1 MVQQNRQSQFL
12 VIGSVPRNRVLVY
25 GTTGA
30 LVSTIGRGGQGP
42 GELSDVSTI
51 VLTKE
56 DSLFV
61 IESSGRRVSVFS
73 PDRSWVR
80 TFLVA
85 FTPNDLE
92 VSESSF
98 VLGAIGY
105 SGSAL
110 GQPIHL
116 LDPSGRMVKSF
127 GGPTA
132 ILQRR
137 PSLGQRLLARS
148 NSGFWSMRPDRYELE
163 LWSPS
168 GDLLISI
175 DRHTSWFPDREVE
188 GARNVWSDP
197 IHPWLRDAF
206 EDDQGILWVLSVVA
220 PIGFRPARANYG
232 VRTPEHH
239 TVMDTILEAI
249 DLKSGTLLASRRF
262 PWVASSFTNTGLVV
276 SYHEDDAGIMVLDLL
291 QPAVVR
297 NR

>member
-1 MVQQNRQSQFL
+1 MDCESGFHRRGGSSSRHRFFLCSARVGIVGLSAIVSTIPPSNVQAQRRLTVEDQPSCIPCDLVVTKSVTLGRASDSVLLSVRPMVQQNRQSQFL

-80 TFLVA
+80 TFLVE

-98 VLGAIGY
+98 VLGGIGY

-168 GDLLISI
+168 GA
-175 DRHTSWFPDREVE
+175 DRQEEGSCRLPEQKSPQDR
-188 GARNVWSDP
+188 RQ
-197 IHPWLRDAF
+197 IR
-206 EDDQGILWVLSVVA
+206 
-220 PIGFRPARANYG
+220 
-232 VRTPEHH
+232 
-239 TVMDTILEAI
+239 LEA
-249 DLKSGTLLASRRF
+249 SRYR
-262 PWVASSFTNTGLVV
+262 PCP
-276 SYHEDDAGIMVLDLL
+276 
-291 QPAVVR
+291 PAIIFELETWQE
-297 NR
+297 